1 MSEVS
6 IRAAK
11 FVDAREMLRLGQEA
25 ARASRYAAFASLNDV
40 QAKRAIVESVQRQ
53 QGKPGEGATI
63 CVVADNGVSLEG
75 LLIGTAFPLYHGL
88 DVLLATDIIWFASK
102 AAHATTGLRLLR
114 AFHKWA
120 ERHEGSIVIRHGM
133 TDAIGEPDRV
143 ASAFKAAGFR
153 ACGHV
158 YEKEI
163 VK

>member
-1 MSEVS
+1 
-6 IRAAK
+6 
-11 FVDAREMLRLGQEA
+11 MLRLCQEA
-25 ARASRYAAFASLNDV
+25 TAASRYAAFSQLNDT
-40 QAKRAIVESVQRQ
+40 QTKRALVEAVQRQ
-53 QGKPGEGATI
+53 KDQPDNGATI
-63 CVVADNGVSLEG
+63 CAVADNGTCLEG

-102 AAHATTGLRLLR
+102 SAHATTGLRLLR

-133 TDAIGEPDRV
+133 TDAIGEPERV